1 MDPPTFI
8 LIIAYIQMPSVFEA
22 LSSLSH
28 KSSDV
33 IPTLGTYTEG
43 DFYECLVQ
51 KSNMAEGELNLVE
64 TLGSPV

>member
-1 MDPPTFI
+1 
-8 LIIAYIQMPSVFEA
+8 MPSVFEA